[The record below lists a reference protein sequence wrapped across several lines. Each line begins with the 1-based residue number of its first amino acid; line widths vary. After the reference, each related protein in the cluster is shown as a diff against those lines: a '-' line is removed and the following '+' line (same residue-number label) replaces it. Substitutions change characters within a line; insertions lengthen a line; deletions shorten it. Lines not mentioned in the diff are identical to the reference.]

1 VAIIVRPPAAAA
13 SWPLLERLTLPA
25 IGAPLFIISNPRLV
39 IAQCK
44 AGIVGAFP
52 ALNARPASQLD
63 EWLDEIA
70 GELAAH
76 DRAHPE
82 RPAAPFAVN
91 QIVHKSNDRLES
103 DLAVCIKHQVPI
115 VITSLGAREDLNAAV
130 HGYGGTVLHDI
141 INVAFA
147 HKAIDKG
154 ADGLVAVAAGA
165 GGHAG
170 TLSPLALIG
179 EIRRWFSG
187 PLALSGSIATGRAV
201 LAAQAMGAD
210 AAYIGSAFIA
220 TREANASAAY
230 KASIVASAAGDIVYT
245 NFFTGVHGNYL
256 KSSILAAGLD
266 PDDLPQS
273 DLRKM
278 DFGGETAANA
288 WRDIWGSGQGIG
300 AIDAVADVASLV
312 ARLRAE
318 YAAARAE
325 LLANSA
331 RFAP

>member
-1 VAIIVRPPAAAA
+1 
-13 SWPLLERLTLPA
+13 
-25 IGAPLFIISNPRLV
+25 
-39 IAQCK
+39 
-44 AGIVGAFP
+44 
-52 ALNARPASQLD
+52 
-63 EWLDEIA
+63 
-70 GELAAH
+70 
-76 DRAHPE
+76 
-82 RPAAPFAVN
+82 
-91 QIVHKSNDRLES
+91 
-103 DLAVCIKHQVPI
+103 
-115 VITSLGAREDLNAAV
+115 
-130 HGYGGTVLHDI
+130 
-141 INVAFA
+141 
-147 HKAIDKG
+147 
-154 ADGLVAVAAGA
+154 
-165 GGHAG
+165 
-170 TLSPLALIG
+170 
-179 EIRRWFSG
+179 
-187 PLALSGSIATGRAV
+187 
-201 LAAQAMGAD
+201 MGAD